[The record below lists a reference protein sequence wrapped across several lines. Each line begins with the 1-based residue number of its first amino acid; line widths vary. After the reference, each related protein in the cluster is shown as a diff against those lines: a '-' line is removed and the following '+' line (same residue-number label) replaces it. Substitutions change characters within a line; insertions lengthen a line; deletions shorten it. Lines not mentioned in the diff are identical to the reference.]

1 MSTSRPTRR
10 PTRRDRRAPLVG
22 GRGPLTKVPPLA
34 AFLVVIVLF
43 GLGVWLRGA
52 VGAALLAIL
61 DIGVL
66 VLLAGTWRALSSSA
80 RVMRL
85 VVVAVLVAVE
95 ASVLF
100 R

>member
-1 MSTSRPTRR
+1 M
-10 PTRRDRRAPLVG
+10 
-22 GRGPLTKVPPLA
+22 A
-34 AFLVVIVLF
+34 AFLLVVVLF

-52 VGAALLAIL
+52 VGATLLVVL

-66 VLLAGTWRALSSSA
+66 ILLAGTWRALSSSA

-85 VVVAVLVAVE
+85 VVVAILLAVE

>member
-1 MSTSRPTRR
+1 MTTRR
-10 PTRRDRRAPLVG
+10 PTRQSRRAPLIG

-34 AFLVVIVLF
+34 AFVLVVVLF

-52 VGAALLAIL
+52 VGATLLAVL

-66 VLLAGTWRALSSSA
+66 ILLAGTWRALSSSA

-85 VVVAVLVAVE
+85 VVVAILLAVE

>member
-1 MSTSRPTRR
+1 M
-10 PTRRDRRAPLVG
+10 
-22 GRGPLTKVPPLA
+22 A
-34 AFLVVIVLF
+34 AFLLVVVLF

-52 VGAALLAIL
+52 VGATLLVVL

-66 VLLAGTWRALSSSA
+66 LLLAGTWRALSSSA

-85 VVVAVLVAVE
+85 VVVAILLAVE

>member
-1 MSTSRPTRR
+1 MSTRR
-10 PTRRDRRAPLVG
+10 PTRQSRRAPLIG
-22 GRGPLTKVPPLA
+22 GRGPLTKLPPLA
-34 AFLVVIVLF
+34 AFVVVVVLF

-52 VGAALLAIL
+52 IGATLLAVL

-66 VLLAGTWRALSSSA
+66 ILLIGTWRALSSSA

-85 VVVAVLVAVE
+85 VVVAILLAVE

>member
-1 MSTSRPTRR
+1 MATRR
-10 PTRRDRRAPLVG
+10 PTRQSRRAPLIV
-22 GRGPLTKVPPLA
+22 GRGPLAKVPPFG
-34 AFLVVIVLF
+34 AFLAVIVLF
-43 GLGVWLRGA
+43 GLGVWLRGPI
-52 VGAALLAIL
+52 GATLLAVL

-85 VVVAVLVAVE
+85 VVVAILLAVE

>member
-1 MSTSRPTRR
+1 MSTRR
-10 PTRRDRRAPLVG
+10 PTRQSRRAPLIG
-22 GRGPLTKVPPLA
+22 GRGPLTKVPPMA
-34 AFLVVIVLF
+34 AFLLVVVLF

-52 VGAALLAIL
+52 VGATLLVVL

-66 VLLAGTWRALSSSA
+66 LLLAGTWRALSSSA

-85 VVVAVLVAVE
+85 VVVAILLAVE

>member
-1 MSTSRPTRR
+1 MSTRR
-10 PTRRDRRAPLVG
+10 PTRTDRRAPLIG
-22 GRGPLTKVPPLA
+22 GRGALTKVPPLA
-34 AFLVVIVLF
+34 AFVVVIVLF

-52 VGAALLAIL
+52 IGAALLAIL
-61 DIGVL
+61 DVGVL
-66 VLLAGTWRALSSSA
+66 ILLAGTWRALSSSA

-85 VVVAVLVAVE
+85 VVVALLVAVE